1 MQFGSFIVNV
11 HAARVIDGMTG
22 EEALASWK
30 IWDLKI
36 GKCGVAPEKTLYND
50 THEVRILDN
59 QCLDMDITTNI
70 IEEINAAISLS
81 YTQSLLPATYI

>member
-1 MQFGSFIVNV
+1 MQFGSFIVNG
-11 HAARVIDGMTG
+11 HAARVYDK
-22 EEALASWK
+22 EWNALASWK

-81 YTQSLLPATYI
+81 YTQSLLPVTYI